1 MDVGLV
7 TLQLYWQITLV
18 LLVENNF
25 VVLSPEIVEV
35 CNLEPWIIRVAQIII
50 SSIYFMK
57 MSFVSPLD

>member
-7 TLQLYWQITLV
+7 TLQLHWQITLV
-18 LLVENNF
+18 VLVENNI